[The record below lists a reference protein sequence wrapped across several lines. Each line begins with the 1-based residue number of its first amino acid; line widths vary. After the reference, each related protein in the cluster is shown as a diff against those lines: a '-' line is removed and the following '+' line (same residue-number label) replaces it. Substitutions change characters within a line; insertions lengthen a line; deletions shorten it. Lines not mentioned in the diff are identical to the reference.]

1 MPPEDDLFSSSQGL
15 VILGKQGMEAPL
27 HPCIYPLLPAFPLM
41 EVLATLRDSSFKK
54 RALLFSCRPLIV
66 VHKYSTIDIL
76 IPYHM
81 VRIGYGFIHFNMR
94 KISILQVML
103 RSQY

>member
-15 VILGKQGMEAPL
+15 VIRGKPGMEAPH
-27 HPCIYPLLPAFPLM
+27 HPCIYPLLPTFPLV
-41 EVLATLRDSSFKK
+41 EVLAALRESSF
-54 RALLFSCRPLIV
+54 RAFFLQALDTL
-66 VHKYSTIDIL
+66 HKYSTIDIL

-94 KISILQVML
+94 KISILQVTL

>member
-41 EVLATLRDSSFKK
+41 EVLAALRDSSFKK
-54 RALLFSCRPLIV
+54 KSSAFFLQALDSG
-66 VHKYSTIDIL
+66 T
-76 IPYHM
+76 
-81 VRIGYGFIHFNMR
+81 
-94 KISILQVML
+94 
-103 RSQY
+103 